1 MADHIT
7 ANLPSR
13 DFDLTVEF
21 YGALGF
27 AVMYRDDGWMILQRG
42 DMIVEFFAHPKLKP
56 AKSWFSACIR
66 TDDLDALYTAFSATK
81 LSDNPGAIPRL
92 TAPMSHTPDMRIFAL
107 VDPDGSLLRCIQIKG
122 TT

>member
-1 MADHIT
+1 MQDHIT

-13 DFDLTVEF
+13 DFDVTVAF

-42 DMIVEFFAHPKLKP
+42 EMVIEFFAHPKLKP

-66 TDDLDALYTAFSATK
+66 TDNLDRLFTDFSKANLT
-81 LSDNPGAIPRL
+81 DDPRTIPRI
-92 TAPMSHTPDMRIFAL
+92 TTPVSHTPDMRIFAL